1 MMCGKVLMGETV
13 VLDHLQFSKYST
25 VVPVVRS
32 IGLSN
37 ASCCSRGKGWTNVWV
52 NVPPADSIYTE
63 DSVARLFVH
72 MIWVVLQKSMV
83 ISGQVMGYCPPAVGC
98 L

>member
-1 MMCGKVLMGETV
+1 MCGKVLMGETV

-25 VVPVVRS
+25 AVPVVS
-32 IGLSN
+32 GIGLSN

-63 DSVARLFVH
+63 DSVAISFVH
-72 MIWVVLQKSMV
+72 MIWVGLQKSMV